1 MHLHRTHIKETRT
14 CQSVARHQA
23 PACDYCP
30 VHAQCL
36 VRGCDRA
43 TLALWQSMLQATPPL
58 RQSGARLFEVGDNAE
73 SLYVVRTGCIKTYAL
88 DRDGAE
94 CVRGLYLPGDIV
106 GLDTLDADVH
116 RVTAVAVTPSQVC
129 AVPRERVLSLME
141 ESPLLMRRLMQRL
154 SHSLAE
160 AQALAGNHTAEEG
173 VAAFLVSMLQR
184 LPTGP
189 SGALQLPMTRR
200 DIANYLRLATET
212 VSRVMTRFNERGLI
226 SSTRQR
232 ILVTDRKALEELAS
246 PVALPT
252 PLHEVALARQAA

>member
-1 MHLHRTHIKETRT
+1 MHLHRAHTTETRT
-14 CQSVARHQA
+14 STHAARPASQ
-23 PACDYCP
+23 ACDYCP

-36 VRGCDRA
+36 VRGCDRS
-43 TLALWQSMLQATPPL
+43 TLALWQSMLQPTPPL
-58 RQSGARLFEVGDNAE
+58 RQSGACLFETGDAAD
-73 SLYVVRTGCIKTYAL
+73 SLYMVRSGCIKTYAL

-129 AVPRERVLSLME
+129 AVPRDRVLSLME

-154 SHSLAE
+154 SHDLAE

-173 VAAFLVSMLQR
+173 VAAFLVSMMQR

-226 SSTRQR
+226 SSSRQR
-232 ILVTDRKALEELAS
+232 ILITDRAALEELAS
-246 PVALPT
+246 AVALPT
-252 PLHEVALARQAA
+252 PLVETEPARRAA

>member
-1 MHLHRTHIKETRT
+1 MHLHRAQEHRT
-14 CQSVARHQA
+14 AHPVRPATQ
-23 PACDYCP
+23 ACDYCP

-36 VRGCDRA
+36 VRGCDRS
-43 TLALWQSMLQATPPL
+43 TLAVWQSMLQPTPPL
-58 RQSGARLFEVGDNAE
+58 RQAGAGLFETGDNADM
-73 SLYVVRTGCIKTYAL
+73 LYMVRSGCIKTYAL

-129 AVPRERVLSLME
+129 AVPRARVLALME
-141 ESPLLMRRLMQRL
+141 DNPVLMRRLMQRL
-154 SHSLAE
+154 SHDLAE

-173 VAAFLVSMLQR
+173 VAAFLVSMMQR

-232 ILVTDRKALEELAS
+232 ILVTDRAALERLAAA
-246 PVALPT
+246 VALPT
-252 PLHEVALARQAA
+252 PLYELEQARRAA